1 MAECACVHAVD
12 HEPLGGRVPD
22 TVRKV
27 FVYLVAGFLI
37 FYLITQ
43 PVAFAAV
50 VRSLGS
56 AIGEA
61 FDALMRFFEALTP

>member
-1 MAECACVHAVD
+1 M
-12 HEPLGGRVPD
+12 PD
-22 TVRKV
+22 TVKKV

-37 FYLITQ
+37 FYLVTQ
-43 PVAFAAV
+43 PEAFAAV

>member
-1 MAECACVHAVD
+1 M
-12 HEPLGGRVPD
+12 PD
-22 TVRKV
+22 TVKKV

-37 FYLITQ
+37 FYLVTQ